1 MSKNRA
7 LVLDFGGVI
16 SRTLF
21 ETHRDSEK
29 ALGVPEGTLT
39 WRGPFDPASDAL
51 WRSMQ
56 AGEISERDYWYKRA
70 EETGRLVGEDWT
82 SLPEFLQR
90 VRGDNPANM
99 IRPEFLIAL
108 KKAKQEGYRL
118 AILSNEL
125 DLFYGVEFRTKL
137 LFLADFDLIVDATYT
152 GILKPDPRSYGAIT
166 EGLGLPAIACVFV
179 DDQLKNINGAE
190 AIGMNTVHF
199 DVTQPATSYAKALS
213 LLAVDTLEPIHA

>member
-1 MSKNRA
+1 MSNSRA

-29 ALGVPEGTLT
+29 ALGLPEGTLT
-39 WRGPFDPASDAL
+39 WRGPFDPANDAQ
-51 WRSMQ
+51 WRAMQ
-56 AGEISERDYWYKRA
+56 AGEISERDYWYGRA
-70 EETGRLVGEDWT
+70 AETGKLVGENWT

-108 KKAKQEGYRL
+108 KKAKTAGFRL

-125 DLFYGVEFRTKL
+125 DLFYGAEFRTKL
-137 LFLADFDLIVDATYT
+137 PFLSDFDLIIDATYT
-152 GILKPDPRSYGAIT
+152 GILKPDLRSYGAIT
-166 EGLGLPAIACVFV
+166 EGLGLAAIACVFV
-179 DDQLKNINGAE
+179 DDQLKNIKGAE

-213 LLAVDTLEPIHA
+213 FLAVETPEPTHA